1 MVYFFL
7 LDRTRVSDLEMRCLN
22 LFKHNTWMGWRCL
35 NCASSLKSLS
45 TPSKARGQRPTQAA
59 LLKDIYSLESTKMF
73 LKRGQFLHNA
83 MSSPVI
89 SCPVS
94 PITSFGV
101 WSLRR
106 HLRQSTLCWV
116 RGRRWQYRPSIQCL
130 ASRIFCLSEIRSPA
144 VAIKEKTMESGSL
157 SLSLSNQVTSPFP
170 RKVIERD
177 TLKAVLGFMKRHH

>member
-1 MVYFFL
+1 
-7 LDRTRVSDLEMRCLN
+7 MRCLN

-59 LLKDIYSLESTKMF
+59 LLKDIYSLTKMF
-73 LKRGQFLHNA
+73 LKRGEFLHNA

-89 SCPVS
+89 SCPQLH
-94 PITSFGV
+94 ILHYFGV
-101 WSLRR
+101 WSLRP

-157 SLSLSNQVTSPFP
+157 SLSNQVTSPFP

-177 TLKAVLGFMKRHH
+177 TFKVVLGFMKRHH

>member
-1 MVYFFL
+1 
-7 LDRTRVSDLEMRCLN
+7 MRCLN

-59 LLKDIYSLESTKMF
+59 LLKDIYSLKSTKMF
-73 LKRGQFLHNA
+73 LKGGEFLHNA
-83 MSSPVI
+83 MNSPVI
-89 SCPVS
+89 SCRVS

-101 WSLRR
+101 WSLRP

-157 SLSLSNQVTSPFP
+157 SLSTQVTSPFP

>member
-1 MVYFFL
+1 MAACLKSWISPLMKTSDWKDKEHSLNQHGLFFPIGQNTCFGFGW
-7 LDRTRVSDLEMRCLN
+7 DEMRCLN

-73 LKRGQFLHNA
+73 LKRGEFLHNA

-94 PITSFGV
+94 PITSFAPF
-101 WSLRR
+101 W
-106 HLRQSTLCWV
+106 
-116 RGRRWQYRPSIQCL
+116 IF
-130 ASRIFCLSEIRSPA
+130 ASPPKTKYFVLGAGEA
-144 VAIKEKTMESGSL
+144 VAI
-157 SLSLSNQVTSPFP
+157 
-170 RKVIERD
+170 
-177 TLKAVLGFMKRHH
+177 